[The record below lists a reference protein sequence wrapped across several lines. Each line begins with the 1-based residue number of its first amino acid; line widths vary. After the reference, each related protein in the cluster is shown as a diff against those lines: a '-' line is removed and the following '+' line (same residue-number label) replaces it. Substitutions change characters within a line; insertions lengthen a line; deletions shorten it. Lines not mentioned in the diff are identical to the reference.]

1 MEDTRLVQILW
12 GQLLR
17 TYKTGMKN
25 QEQDNDTA
33 ACVGNVCGRISRS
46 AIGTHRAI
54 NSSSSFGMTRFI
66 ILVSEGSPKIGTYK
80 ITERSTECVHDT
92 GIHKQIQ
99 LANI

>member
-1 MEDTRLVQILW
+1 MEGTRLVQILW

-25 QEQDNDTA
+25 REQDSDIA

-54 NSSSSFGMTRFI
+54 NSSSSCGMTRII
-66 ILVSEGSPKIGTYK
+66 ILVTKGRPESDRES
-80 ITERSTECVHDT
+80 
-92 GIHKQIQ
+92 
-99 LANI
+99 LN